1 LQAQEFTIICP
12 KTAHIALIH
21 TDTSLIPLE
30 AHCKLGW
37 GMVMKEGLRMDNG
50 GGGREGREGIS
61 RRKRRKNLEELVSI
75 YEMLMKN
82 QYTHNF

>member
-1 LQAQEFTIICP
+1 
-12 KTAHIALIH
+12 
-21 TDTSLIPLE
+21 
-30 AHCKLGW
+30 
-37 GMVMKEGLRMDNG
+37 MVMKEGLRMDNG

-82 QYTHNF
+82 QYTHNFQGGMWISC

>member
-1 LQAQEFTIICP
+1 
-12 KTAHIALIH
+12 
-21 TDTSLIPLE
+21 
-30 AHCKLGW
+30 
-37 GMVMKEGLRMDNG
+37 MVMEEGLRMDNG